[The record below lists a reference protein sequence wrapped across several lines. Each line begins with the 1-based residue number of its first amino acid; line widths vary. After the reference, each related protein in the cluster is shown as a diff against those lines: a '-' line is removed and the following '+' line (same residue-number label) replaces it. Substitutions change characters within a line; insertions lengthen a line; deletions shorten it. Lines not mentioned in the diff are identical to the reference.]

1 MRPTLLD
8 DLTQLCQQAGAAADQ
23 LCSQEAHD
31 DPLTAVLRQSI
42 ALRDQGFDALS
53 LQLLDQAQSAGIS
66 SGWMNDN
73 RARALIRLGRIEPAL
88 ELWSALLTD
97 GADAALQACAQQALA
112 RFQWPQDLVGAL
124 EEGNLQEARH
134 ALDRWFD
141 GLEEATLGTRELLQ
155 VVDQGTSTLLR
166 LIPLL
171 KQRLERES
179 FGDGQVLLHGLQQRT
194 SPAVVEQLLRI
205 GPNTLLVMGCLS
217 AAGPAEAVVGT
228 VNGLWCLSGGEALSL
243 QRQGAGADESFA
255 LLVRLPLGESLD
267 QLWINGFPV
276 SWTLRD
282 LRGRSYLDN
291 VELLLSL
298 CRLAQIPLRSL
309 PQVMDSVLGE
319 ALLELSQPLRDQAVW
334 SSFIQ
339 QAQRFGRPAPEAEI
353 TVVIPLY
360 GRWEFLRGH
369 VAGFAMDPWFQQGRV
384 RLLYV
389 CDDPRLHLLQR
400 WCAMHLA
407 HEALDISVISLRRNM
422 GFGMAC
428 NIGVQAAETPLV
440 CLMNSDVMPS
450 APGWLAPLH
459 QRIRERPEQL
469 LAPLLLYD
477 TGLIQHA
484 GMTTEVQ
491 DNGCRGFP
499 ANIHP
504 LKGLSVPELQ
514 QRHPQLDP
522 YPVDSL
528 SAAMLLFE
536 RNRFLAVGG
545 FHPAFGRGDFEDLEL
560 SQRWKQEQGE
570 LWMVPTAQ
578 LMHLERQ
585 SMASGADES
594 AAWALQA
601 NAWLAMALC
610 PNLGR

>member
-88 ELWSALLTD
+88 ELWSALLAD

-228 VNGLWCLSGGEALSL
+228 VNGLWCLSGGEDLVAAA
-243 QRQGAGADESFA
+243 AG
-255 LLVRLPLGESLD
+255 
-267 QLWINGFPV
+267 
-276 SWTLRD
+276 
-282 LRGRSYLDN
+282 
-291 VELLLSL
+291 
-298 CRLAQIPLRSL
+298 C
-309 PQVMDSVLGE
+309 
-319 ALLELSQPLRDQAVW
+319 
-334 SSFIQ
+334 
-339 QAQRFGRPAPEAEI
+339 
-353 TVVIPLY
+353 
-360 GRWEFLRGH
+360 
-369 VAGFAMDPWFQQGRV
+369 
-384 RLLYV
+384 
-389 CDDPRLHLLQR
+389 
-400 WCAMHLA
+400 
-407 HEALDISVISLRRNM
+407 
-422 GFGMAC
+422 
-428 NIGVQAAETPLV
+428 
-440 CLMNSDVMPS
+440 
-450 APGWLAPLH
+450 
-459 QRIRERPEQL
+459 
-469 LAPLLLYD
+469 
-477 TGLIQHA
+477 
-484 GMTTEVQ
+484 
-491 DNGCRGFP
+491 
-499 ANIHP
+499 
-504 LKGLSVPELQ
+504 
-514 QRHPQLDP
+514 
-522 YPVDSL
+522 
-528 SAAMLLFE
+528 
-536 RNRFLAVGG
+536 
-545 FHPAFGRGDFEDLEL
+545 GRG
-560 SQRWKQEQGE
+560 
-570 LWMVPTAQ
+570 
-578 LMHLERQ
+578 
-585 SMASGADES
+585 
-594 AAWALQA
+594 
-601 NAWLAMALC
+601 
-610 PNLGR
+610 